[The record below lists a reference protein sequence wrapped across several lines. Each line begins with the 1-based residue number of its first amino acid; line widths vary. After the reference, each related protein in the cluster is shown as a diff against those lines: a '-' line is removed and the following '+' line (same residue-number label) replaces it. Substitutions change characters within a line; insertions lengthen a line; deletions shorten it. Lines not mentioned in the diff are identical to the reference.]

1 MCSTRILAVV
11 VFTLSWNTGSK
22 GDEFSSLLRNV
33 PFRAPPSHLWQKLTI
48 TGLSLSFT
56 LCFFFKISFD
66 SPLNHRSHIKLG
78 DLPVH
83 LNGSHDSLFSYL
95 LDPFSLLTF
104 GRIPPLSLTSLVS
117 CSTLFTPEFI
127 LHFHLIVLTCPPSM
141 NSCSF
146 TVYVPKACLILT
158 L

>member
-1 MCSTRILAVV
+1 MSFPLCSEMFPLEPHPPTCGRNL
-11 VFTLSWNTGSK
+11 LSQACPCP
-22 GDEFSSLLRNV
+22 LLFV
-33 PFRAPPSHLWQKLTI
+33 
-48 TGLSLSFT
+48 
-56 LCFFFKISFD
+56 FFFKISFD

-104 GRIPPLSLTSLVS
+104 GCIPPLSLTSLVS

-127 LHFHLIVLTCPPSM
+127 LHFHLIVFTCPPSM